1 MCGGWAEDALV
12 YGFSGSAK
20 VRGSLFPT
28 PVSCLLEWF
37 RVLGLGFRV

>member
-1 MCGGWAEDALV
+1 MCVGWAEDALV

-28 PVSCLLEWF
+28 HQSLAYLS
-37 RVLGLGFRV
+37 GLGFGV